1 MFFPLGTIACRK
13 GIWDCVSGV
22 QAGRERFFLSHVF
35 FFFKAV
41 ARQKKVKRTSIEE
54 MVVYKKKIAFGPD
67 PLFLLHRGAWAV
79 DPGLGRKMACFLGCA
94 SWPPVVALERPQVN
108 AQTRAAGLNRPVVR
122 CGSCTRGEKHNLKQ
136 KFKSYLQGF
145 ELQKTVLCIWLSSGS
160 LRE

>member
-1 MFFPLGTIACRK
+1 MFFPLGAIVWRK

-22 QAGRERFFLSHVF
+22 QVGGERYFLSHVF

-54 MVVYKKKIAFGPD
+54 MVVYKKKIAVGPD

-94 SWPPVVALERPQVN
+94 SWPPVVALQRPQVN
-108 AQTRAAGLNRPVVR
+108 AQTRPAGLNGPVVR
-122 CGSCTRGEKHNLKQ
+122 WKL
-136 KFKSYLQGF
+136 Y
-145 ELQKTVLCIWLSSGS
+145 
-160 LRE
+160 